1 MHIERQSGAAGSGW
15 VVETGSIA
23 AVFVAVAMLTSTIV
37 FSEPAIADM
46 LMLGVIV
53 AVPALGVA
61 RFGPTTMLH
70 TAAWLVFVG
79 LGIAGTF
86 ISATFDTAIK
96 HQLVTLYLLIGAFAT
111 AGYIAGDPEPRF
123 RLIMTCYT
131 VACLIATLA
140 AFVGYFH
147 IVPSTYEV
155 FTNYGRARGT
165 FKDPNV
171 YSAALVPAL
180 TYCAWVMLREATGR
194 ASIAALAAL
203 PIAVGLLISF
213 SRGAWISAALSL
225 AIVVWILFVRSR
237 RSSDFRRMG
246 WVASIGAAG
255 LLLAIVAAL
264 QVDQVRSLL
273 QERANM
279 DQSYDQGPEGRFGG
293 QQKARRLILE
303 NPFGIGT
310 HTFRDVYHHE
320 EPHNVYLSMFLN
332 AGWIGGLLYLGSVL
346 VTVWTGLRLAM
357 RNGALQ
363 GPLVV
368 ASASF
373 ASVAFEG
380 GIIDSDHWRHFFLMM
395 ACVWGLA
402 DAATQVRDPA
412 RRKEDQAP
420 A

>member
-1 MHIERQSGAAGSGW
+1 MRTDGHGGTAGGW

-23 AVFVAVAMLTSTIV
+23 AVFVAVAMLTNTIV

-61 RFGPTTMLH
+61 RFGPVTMLH
-70 TAAWLVFVG
+70 ASAWLVFVG

-96 HQLVTLYLLIGAFAT
+96 HQLVTLYLLIGAFIT

-123 RLIMTCYT
+123 RLIMICYT

-180 TYCAWVMLREATGR
+180 TYCAWVMLRESTTR
-194 ASIAALAAL
+194 AFVAALAAL

-213 SRGAWISAALSL
+213 SRGAWISAALSVGIL
-225 AIVVWILFVRSR
+225 VWVLFVRSR
-237 RSSDFRRMG
+237 RRSDFRRMG
-246 WVASIGAAG
+246 WVAGIGAAG
-255 LLLAIVAAL
+255 LVVALLGAL
-264 QVDQVRSLL
+264 QVEQVRNLL

-293 QQKARRLILE
+293 QQKARRLILD

-332 AGWIGGLLYLGSVL
+332 AGWIGGFLYVASVL
-346 VTVWTGLRLAM
+346 ITVWTGLKLAM

-363 GPLVV
+363 GSLVV

-373 ASVAFEG
+373 AAVAFEG

-402 DAATQVRDPA
+402 DAATAPPDTQRRREDRIPA
-412 RRKEDQAP
+412 
-420 A
+420 